1 MPSQKIAA
9 ARAIAKSLRP
19 AEDSID
25 VSIVNAAQLLSAIAT
40 ARLQAGAALETGH
53 DAYMRASALLS
64 SLSQARDHAVACHRE
79 LNATRNAQGIDE
91 KEAGC
96 TLKIARHLTP
106 VQQVAT
112 AA

>member
-9 ARAIAKSLRP
+9 ARGIAKSLRP

-25 VSIVNAAQLLSAIAT
+25 VSIVNAAQLVAAIAN

-53 DAYMRASALLS
+53 DAYMRAAALLAA
-64 SLSQARDHAVACHRE
+64 LSDARAQAVACHRE
-79 LNATRNAQGIDE
+79 LNETRNAQGIDE
-91 KEAGC
+91 QQAGC
-96 TLKIARHLTP
+96 TLKVARHLSP
-106 VQQVAT
+106 VQQIAD